1 MFLVTLL
8 FMCLVVLGGG
18 HPVDMLVDTGSAVTL
33 VHCHVLEKAKTDF
46 KLGMVSEP
54 VVSANGQPLD
64 IKGKCELE
72 IFIFLGGVSV
82 VHPVLVV
89 ADVMQDCMLG
99 IHCQGK
105 HNGTIDLNGR
115 SIKIGKEVVS
125 LKGKSEPPNV
135 FRINKNVVPR
145 STRNT
150 NSGTEN

>member
-8 FMCLVVLGGG
+8 FMCLVVLGG

-33 VHCHVLEKAKTDF
+33 VHCHVLEKAKIDF

-82 VHPVLVV
+82 VHPVLVA
-89 ADVMQDCMLG
+89 ADVMQDCLLG
-99 IHCQGK
+99 IDFLGK
-105 HNGTIDLNGR
+105 HNCTIDLNGR

-135 FRINKNVVPR
+135 FRINKNVPR
-145 STRNT
+145 RTRNT